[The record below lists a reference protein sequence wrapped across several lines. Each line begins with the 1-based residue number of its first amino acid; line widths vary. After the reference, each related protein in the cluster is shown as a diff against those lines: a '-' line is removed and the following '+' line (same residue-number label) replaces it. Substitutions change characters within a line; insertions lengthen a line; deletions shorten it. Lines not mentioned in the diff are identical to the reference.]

1 MHPLTQ
7 NLSGL
12 KDEEL
17 NQKFADLQ
25 KRLTQC
31 YRSGPASA
39 IPQIQMLLADY
50 QAEIGLRNSKAMD
63 ELNKKVKDAGFK
75 SIIDIQ

>member
-7 NLSGL
+7 NLSVL

-39 IPQIQMLLADY
+39 IPQIQMLLEDY
-50 QAEIGLRNSKAMD
+50 QAEISHRNRKIMD
-63 ELNKKVKDAGFK
+63 EMNKKVNDAGL
-75 SIIDIQ
+75 SGIIDIQ

>member
-7 NLSGL
+7 NLNSL

-25 KRLTQC
+25 KRLSQC
-31 YRSGPASA
+31 YRLGPASA

-50 QAEIGLRNSKAMD
+50 QTEISLRNRKIM
-63 ELNKKVKDAGFK
+63 EEMNKKVNDAGIK
-75 SIIDIQ
+75 GIIDIQ

>member
-7 NLSGL
+7 NLSSL

-25 KRLTQC
+25 KRLGQC
-31 YRSGPASA
+31 YRSGPVSA
-39 IPQIQMLLADY
+39 IPQIQMLLEDY
-50 QAEIGLRNSKAMD
+50 QTEISLRNRKIMD
-63 ELNKKVKDAGFK
+63 EMNKKVNDAGLK
-75 SIIDIQ
+75 GIIDIQ

>member
-25 KRLTQC
+25 KRLGQC

-50 QAEIGLRNSKAMD
+50 QTEISHRNRKIMD
-63 ELNKKVKDAGFK
+63 EMNKKVNDAGLK
-75 SIIDIQ
+75 GIIDIQ

>member
-7 NLSGL
+7 NLSSL

-17 NQKFADLQ
+17 NQKFAELQ
-25 KRLTQC
+25 KRLAQC

-50 QAEIGLRNSKAMD
+50 QAEISHRNRKIMD
-63 ELNKKVKDAGFK
+63 EMNKKVNDAGL
-75 SIIDIQ
+75 SGIIDIQ